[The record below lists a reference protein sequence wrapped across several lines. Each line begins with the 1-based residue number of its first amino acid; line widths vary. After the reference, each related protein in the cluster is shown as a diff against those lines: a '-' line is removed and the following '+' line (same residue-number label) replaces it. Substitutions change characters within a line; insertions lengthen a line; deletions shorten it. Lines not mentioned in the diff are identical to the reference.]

1 MKVEKLQFE
10 IGWQGQQPREGSI
23 SAKAWRKW
31 CILVSH
37 QKAEF
42 THCTPP
48 GGTLYLDV
56 CECHPFDCH
65 RPEVS
70 NLQCATWFCYWN
82 TATSIHLWVADF
94 TLQQQRWVFATEIV
108 MPAKPKIVSGL
119 LQVCHPL
126 PSTKMWMTL
135 PGVMWWAT
143 LREI

>member
-1 MKVEKLQFE
+1 MVLIRNVIHLYKYTCTYSYPTPTPKPTHAHTHGLRSTQMTILSPSEV
-10 IGWQGQQPREGSI
+10 
-23 SAKAWRKW
+23 
-31 CILVSH
+31 LVSH

-82 TATSIHLWVADF
+82 TATSIHL
-94 TLQQQRWVFATEIV
+94 
-108 MPAKPKIVSGL
+108 
-119 LQVCHPL
+119 
-126 PSTKMWMTL
+126 
-135 PGVMWWAT
+135 
-143 LREI
+143 